1 MPRYFF
7 HLRDGAVTSEDEE
20 GSVFFSLEEAR
31 SYAVKG
37 ARELLAE
44 AVKNDGK
51 PPPDAIIIV
60 DRHGKEVLTVL
71 TVDVLPEKIRRLLS
85 KGA

>member
-7 HLRDGAVTSEDEE
+7 HLRDGEKTSEDEE
-20 GSVFFSLEEAR
+20 GSIFSSLEEAR

-44 AVKNDGK
+44 SVKNDGK
-51 PPPDAIIIV
+51 PPPDAVIIV
-60 DRHGKEVLTVL
+60 DSHGEEVLTVL

-85 KGA
+85 KGT